1 MLSIYSIVVVWVVG
15 HNAYRG
21 IFWDFETFKVEVL
34 TISDVTHHGA
44 GCRHYPTFLFSKN
57 KASPVLVKR
66 NLLHK
71 SLSLGGREGARE
83 GGWVQRSLAR
93 GSELRERG
101 RSSGSSGSSGNR
113 SIDLSENWEMPSFS
127 PRRRRSRSHHFVRAI
142 FYRTLKNYF
151 PTLLICWV
159 FSLGQGNQMRFLLF
173 RGRGSHCSV
182 LSSSLDL
189 SNLG

>member
-1 MLSIYSIVVVWVVG
+1 MLTES
-15 HNAYRG
+15 N
-21 IFWDFETFKVEVL
+21 
-34 TISDVTHHGA
+34 VTHRGA

-101 RSSGSSGSSGNR
+101 RSSGSSGNR

-127 PRRRRSRSHHFVRAI
+127 PRRRRSRSHHFMRAI
-142 FYRTLKNYF
+142 FYRTLKNYLSHIIN
-151 PTLLICWV
+151 LLG
-159 FSLGQGNQMRFLLF
+159 FSHLLGQGNQMRFLLF
-173 RGRGSHCSV
+173 GGRGSHCSV